1 MCACGGRGPNDG
13 GFTINQICEIIIACR
28 PHPPLHISAESG
40 RAASSGSLSS
50 PNVAHDALT
59 DMMSK
64 RPSVK
69 KSRPGASGDGFRLA
83 LRRSSRALRLSD
95 DRTASTPAWAVALC
109 PAGI

>member
-1 MCACGGRGPNDG
+1 MCACGGCGPNDG

-50 PNVAHDALT
+50 PNVAHDALA

-69 KSRPGASGDGFRLA
+69 KAVPE
-83 LRRSSRALRLSD
+83 RAV
-95 DRTASTPAWAVALC
+95 TAFDLL
-109 PAGI
+109 